1 MYNLLNSYDN
11 AESVYSKDESL
22 FIERALDPS
31 LNAIFPIGGTMTR
44 DGHFISLIRNSDLKP
59 NVKFSAK
66 VGSKIF
72 DFLIFEVKCP
82 NSVAKD
88 DLFKMSLELQLIIN
102 RMIANKVSKPVDYG
116 VVGQGAGFD
125 YDVYRM
131 ELVAPLV
138 YLPIK
143 VRSFYLPRS
152 TCDLTVALTTIP
164 TLLQLQQLTCNQPL
178 SAAYADAAG
187 YRKIGLK
194 YDDLVA
200 EENEIVKEAL
210 RRLEIAEPRAAYDRA
225 YRIRVAQQLSLSHQ
239 LLPKNEWVKSTE
251 DIRYLQPY
259 IEQISAERAER
270 EAFDNIKVSPRH

>member
-44 DGHFISLIRNSDLKP
+44 DGDLKP

-164 TLLQLQQLTCNQPL
+164 TLLQLQQLTCNQVYKIRRNIMSDESEQYHWTRSPL
-178 SAAYADAAG
+178 ITLN
-187 YRKIGLK
+187 K
-194 YDDLVA
+194 
-200 EENEIVKEAL
+200 
-210 RRLEIAEPRAAYDRA
+210 
-225 YRIRVAQQLSLSHQ
+225 
-239 LLPKNEWVKSTE
+239 
-251 DIRYLQPY
+251 
-259 IEQISAERAER
+259 
-270 EAFDNIKVSPRH
+270 FF